1 MFNICDRPPQIKR
14 NDAPA
19 LDLEKEEEVH
29 LNTGDVRRRLAAINV
44 PFLNTFYGIPT
55 NTGSLLHYTTMH
67 IPQFLIYIYNLYT
80 PLPLYY
86 DSCPIPL
93 TSGTSYLHWV
103 CADLFPGR
111 YELIPDLFR
120 RYTV

>member
-19 LDLEKEEEVH
+19 LAPDLGEEEGSEAIH

-55 NTGSLLHYTTMH
+55 NIG
-67 IPQFLIYIYNLYT
+67 
-80 PLPLYY
+80 
-86 DSCPIPL
+86 
-93 TSGTSYLHWV
+93 
-103 CADLFPGR
+103 
-111 YELIPDLFR
+111 
-120 RYTV
+120 